1 LGLDPEVRWSDTPI
15 MGRRTETCESCDYE
29 TPAEEMTTWRSR
41 IVTRVF
47 LTAEDRAC
55 VQVGPDVWLSGAFL
69 YRNEWLEQRVC
80 VWCAR
85 RMAAGERF
93 GGVTRNRSKLGLVGW
108 LAAALLGVAA
118 FPHLQPLLTLAFW
131 QAPEEN
137 GGRPVPQAVVFHPP

>member
-1 LGLDPEVRWSDTPI
+1 
-15 MGRRTETCESCDYE
+15 MGRRTETCECCDYE

-47 LTAEDRAC
+47 LAADDRATAPT
-55 VQVGPDVWLSGAFL
+55 GPDAWLSGPFL

-85 RMAAGERF
+85 RMAGGERF
-93 GGVTRNRSKLGLVGW
+93 GRVVRNRTKLGLVGW

-118 FPHLQPLLTLAFW
+118 FPCLQPVLTLAFW

-137 GGRPVPQAVVFHPP
+137 GRRPVPQVIVPPPP

>member
-1 LGLDPEVRWSDTPI
+1 MQSPSEVCECCDYDTP
-15 MGRRTETCESCDYE
+15 
-29 TPAEEMTTWRSR
+29 AAEMTTWRSR

-47 LTAEDRAC
+47 LEPADRAR
-55 VQVGPDVWLSGAFL
+55 VQPGPDAWLSGPFL

-80 VWCAR
+80 VWCAG
-85 RMAAGERF
+85 RMADGAPF
-93 GGVTRNRSKLGLVGW
+93 GQITRNRSKLGLAIC

-137 GGRPVPQAVVFHPP
+137 GRRGVPEVIVPRAP

>member
-1 LGLDPEVRWSDTPI
+1 

-47 LTAEDRAC
+47 LTAEDRAG
-55 VQVGPDVWLSGAFL
+55 VQAGPDVRLSGAFL

-93 GGVTRNRSKLGLVGW
+93 GSVTRNRSKLGLVGW

-137 GGRPVPQAVVFHPP
+137 GRRGVSDVVVPRLP

>member
-1 LGLDPEVRWSDTPI
+1 

-47 LTAEDRAC
+47 LTAEDRSA
-55 VQVGPDVWLSGAFL
+55 VQTGPDTWLSGPFL

-85 RMAAGERF
+85 RMAGGEPF
-93 GGVTRNRSKLGLVGW
+93 GSVTRNRTKLGLVGW

-118 FPHLQPLLTLAFW
+118 FPYLQPVLTLGFW

-137 GGRPVPQAVVFHPP
+137 GRRPVPQVIVLRPP